1 MSRDID
7 PKRIEVV
14 DKHLAA
20 VLRLKSPMEKV
31 AMIAAA
37 NRTARM
43 LAAAGIR
50 YQHPDWNDEQVHAEV
65 IRRVCGGTERPS

>member
-1 MSRDID
+1 MSGEID
-7 PKRIEVV
+7 PRRIEVV
-14 DKHLAA
+14 DKDLAA
-20 VLRLKSPMEKV
+20 VLRRKSPIEKV
-31 AMIAAA
+31 AMIDAA

-50 YQHPDWNDEQVHAEV
+50 YQHPNWTDEQVHAEV

>member
-1 MSRDID
+1 MSREID

-14 DKHLAA
+14 DPDLAK
-20 VLRLKSPMEKV
+20 VLRDKSPAEKV
-31 AMIAAA
+31 AMIDAA

-50 YQHPDWNDEQVHAEV
+50 YQHPDWTDEQVHSEV
-65 IRRVCGGTERPS
+65 IRRVCGGTERPA

>member
-1 MSRDID
+1 MID
-7 PKRIEVV
+7 
-14 DKHLAA
+14 
-20 VLRLKSPMEKV
+20 
-31 AMIAAA
+31 AA

-50 YQHPDWNDEQVHAEV
+50 YQHPNWTDEQVHAEV